1 MEETISEF
9 SKSIGSFCNHLQS
22 SCDALKQSIDRRPIP
37 LDSASS
43 TYIQCLNRRVASAS
57 SDLNLLESMAFGTV
71 SFEELLGHC
80 NEVYKSS
87 ENRILEFQDRLRSF
101 GYVPAEVE
109 IDDEADLSISMELGL
124 NLKDE
129 MDPSAA
135 YNGPVSVAS
144 SIMKSLEEDPLMDE
158 SLSLKSLGLSD
169 VCLATLAA
177 EANSKINDPDIS
189 MRDTKM
195 YYGDKLHNMKSL
207 DQNTGNMELI
217 EGELKPAEALRAV
230 VKASKDDY
238 ESLPSYMKSL
248 TSWEDLLAAV
258 EKINSSLKMKD
269 KTKGNNYFR
278 QDEITSMDLGPK
290 ARTYLL
296 LLTRMNQLAVETV
309 DGLISYK
316 VL

>member
-177 EANSKINDPDIS
+177 EANSKINDPDMC
-189 MRDTKM
+189 MRDTKK
-195 YYGDKLHNMKSL
+195 YYGDKLHNMKNL
-207 DQNTGNMELI
+207 DQKYWKYGSN
-217 EGELKPAEALRAV
+217 R
-230 VKASKDDY
+230 
-238 ESLPSYMKSL
+238 
-248 TSWEDLLAAV
+248 
-258 EKINSSLKMKD
+258 
-269 KTKGNNYFR
+269 R
-278 QDEITSMDLGPK
+278 
-290 ARTYLL
+290 
-296 LLTRMNQLAVETV
+296 
-309 DGLISYK
+309 
-316 VL
+316 

>member
-278 QDEITSMDLGPK
+278 QDEITSMDLGMYC
-290 ARTYLL
+290 RF
-296 LLTRMNQLAVETV
+296 AVIYTFYYRF
-309 DGLISYK
+309 ITNIFYPSRF
-316 VL
+316 